1 MQDAQFT
8 QGALELKR
16 ITLFQAVM
24 LLVGGNVGAA
34 ILSLPYAARVAGYPG
49 TAIISV
55 ITTAFA
61 LVSHLYIVEI
71 MLRTRRPTQLVGLM
85 REYMQTEGRG
95 VGWVVLMALL
105 TAGIAIPSLTAYVIG
120 GAEIIRAFVTVG
132 PIAAGLMFVIPGAA
146 VVWLGLRATGVAQ
159 QWASI
164 IMGVALLVF
173 ALASALN
180 PDFEFPRLARFV
192 PGAMAAAL
200 PVGIFTSM
208 SQGLTPEVVRGLSH
222 EPENIPK
229 AIFIGLAINLVFLLV
244 FCAAIFGLL
253 PFDAISE
260 VVTVSWGKSL
270 SLPIWAAVNSFAL
283 LALLTSFWGSALASM
298 GNVIEALGFK
308 SESALSSR
316 IIAFTITVAP
326 SVALVFAQRF
336 DFRDMISTAG
346 AVGGVVLAV
355 LPIPILLRARAHSE
369 REPEFTCGA
378 LFAAPVRAAVVL
390 FYVGV
395 LAYAAFTMPS

>member
-1 MQDAQFT
+1 
-8 QGALELKR
+8 
-16 ITLFQAVM
+16 
-24 LLVGGNVGAA
+24 
-34 ILSLPYAARVAGYPG
+34 
-49 TAIISV
+49 
-55 ITTAFA
+55 
-61 LVSHLYIVEI
+61 
-71 MLRTRRPTQLVGLM
+71 
-85 REYMQTEGRG
+85 
-95 VGWVVLMALL
+95 
-105 TAGIAIPSLTAYVIG
+105 
-120 GAEIIRAFVTVG
+120 
-132 PIAAGLMFVIPGAA
+132 
-146 VVWLGLRATGVAQ
+146 
-159 QWASI
+159 
-164 IMGVALLVF
+164 
-173 ALASALN
+173 
-180 PDFEFPRLARFV
+180 
-192 PGAMAAAL
+192 
-200 PVGIFTSM
+200 
-208 SQGLTPEVVRGLSH
+208 
-222 EPENIPK
+222 
-229 AIFIGLAINLVFLLV
+229 VFLLV